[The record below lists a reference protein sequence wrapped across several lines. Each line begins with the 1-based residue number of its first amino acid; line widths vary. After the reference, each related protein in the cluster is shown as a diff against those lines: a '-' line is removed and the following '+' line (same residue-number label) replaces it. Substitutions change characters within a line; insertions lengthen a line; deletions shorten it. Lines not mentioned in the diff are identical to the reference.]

1 MTYTVALSLCA
12 VVLALLC
19 IGLMAVL
26 AHHSQAPRTDPAMA
40 DLSFG
45 VVDQM
50 PAWPE
55 FAVRGGFICLL
66 VSFVTLMATC
76 LLIVAS

>member
-26 AHHSQAPRTDPAMA
+26 AHHSKAPCTDPAMA

-45 VVDQM
+45 VVDQA

-66 VSFVTLMATC
+66 VSFVMLTATC
-76 LLIVAS
+76 LLIVSS